1 MSWRRAAG
9 GTVASPAHRVRH
21 PPKRRAHTHL
31 ACGCWLCHRRVGS
44 ARCTALGTA
53 RLPDRSGLCRTARHR
68 CVGLRSSSRHYPFIG
83 IRARRRGR
91 RSIRAVPS
99 RSTPR
104 DSRPNRRHP
113 RRRAALAQLS
123 RCALD
128 LLVWHRFS
136 SAVLDAAISVSV
148 DSARVCERAR
158 RPADP
163 GSASPLPASRP
174 AVVTL
179 IDDQFR
185 EPALPCAIT
194 SRLRLRPAVC
204 TTLARTAWLCGWS
217 AGVESF
223 KAARTRAAEAAQ
235 ILIARAEAAGSVA
248 LLGHGFMNILIAGR
262 LRALGWKGPRFPPPR
277 HWAFGVYVHK
287 GKEET

>member
-53 RLPDRSGLCRTARHR
+53 RVPDRSGLCRTARHR

-99 RSTPR
+99 RSPPR

-163 GSASPLPASRP
+163 GSASPLPASRHP
-174 AVVTL
+174 SVVGAQSASSRACLGSFSRDTGCPPGTSEL
-179 IDDQFR
+179 QFQAMASLNGWR
-185 EPALPCAIT
+185 ESATPRS
-194 SRLRLRPAVC
+194 SRC
-204 TTLARTAWLCGWS
+204 S
-217 AGVESF
+217 AP
-223 KAARTRAAEAAQ
+223 
-235 ILIARAEAAGSVA
+235 
-248 LLGHGFMNILIAGR
+248 
-262 LRALGWKGPRFPPPR
+262 LRALISSS
-277 HWAFGVYVHK
+277 
-287 GKEET
+287 